1 MYGGAAAQLE
11 SNEELQKVTSVGQR
25 REFEKELSGAEEWLY
40 TDGEEATTAEFRKKL
55 VGLKKLGDKM
65 IGRMEEVSKR
75 PLAVG
80 EGRKTVED
88 ARVTLEEWK
97 MAKPWLNETDKGE
110 VEKELS
116 VFSAWLDGKEKEQ
129 KR

>member
-1 MYGGAAAQLE
+1 ME
-11 SNEELQKVTSVGQR
+11 SNAELQRVTSVAQR
-25 REFEKELSGAEEWLY
+25 REFEKELAGAEEWIY

-55 VGLKKLGDKM
+55 EGLKKLGDKM
-65 IGRMEEVSKR
+65 IGRMEEVTRR
-75 PLAVG
+75 PLAVE
-80 EGRKTVED
+80 EGRKMVEE

-97 MAKPWLNETDKGE
+97 TAKPWLNETDKGE

-116 VFSAWLDGKEKEQ
+116 VFSAWLDDKEKEQ